1 MEQHHRQI
9 RVLLTRV
16 RARWRRV
23 VAFQAAARASLAV
36 SGVLAVALFLTY
48 WTTRSPIALAAITL
62 MALAL
67 AAGAIVWGL
76 WPAREIP
83 SDARVARFIEE
94 TDPSLDDRLASAVAL
109 AASPEG
115 EARSALA
122 APMVADAARRVSS
135 IDPAAVVPG
144 RTVRRAGFRAAAAVL
159 LLAAIG
165 FSGRETVRRSFDAV
179 SLALF
184 PSRVALEVVPG
195 NARIQ
200 AGSPLTIEA
209 RLLGNRAPVVAQ
221 VLRAEGAAAL
231 AAASGDAGVAWRTT
245 EMATNPS
252 GAFTLGLGEV
262 AASFKY
268 RVVAGAVTSPLYDV
282 TVVRAPRVTRIDLE
296 HLYPPGA
303 GLAPHIEEDA
313 GDIYAPAGTD
323 VRLLIHTDREAATG
337 QMTLGG
343 GKTIALTAREHNV
356 LTGTLK
362 VLDDDSYRI
371 ALSDV
376 EGLTNSGETEY
387 FIRTLE
393 DRPPEVRLLK
403 PARDRSVTRLDE
415 VDIEAQAEDDFGIER
430 LELVYAVRGR
440 AERVKPLAIPRQSAS
455 VTGTHTLYLE
465 DLDVQPG
472 DFVSYYVRARDLARG
487 KRASETRSDIFFLD
501 VKGFE
506 LEFRLA
512 QSEGAMGA
520 TPNKSL
526 DDLVTAQ
533 KDVIVATWKLDRRA
547 QTANGA
553 KSEQDIRAVSRA
565 EAELK
570 TRVEET
576 SSSFRGSTMRDPR
589 RGRGGV
595 QPRRP
600 GVATPPDTLK
610 AGQTT
615 SEEDA
620 MTAAASAMGRAV
632 QSLNALKTG
641 QALAPEMDALNHL
654 LKAQADVKKRE
665 VSRQQAP
672 GEAGSN
678 RTTQDMSRMFDKE
691 LQSQQQTNYETPKNA
706 QQPEQPDSM
715 LDKIKDLA
723 RRQDALL
730 KEQQELARD
739 RDQMTAEELKR
750 ELEKLTREQAE
761 LRQRA
766 EEMAKEAASQQS
778 QGGQKPSQSQSGRQS
793 GQKQRDQSQS
803 GRGSGG
809 GGDTGEQIRAAAE
822 EMRNAVSELRRD
834 DPRQASARGSRAL
847 EQLRELQR
855 QLQASAPDERRRALG
870 DMQLEARQLADA
882 QRQVASEVGKV
893 APGEAGQDALRR
905 LAGEQERLADRARR
919 LQQGLG
925 QQAGTDAAKEIERE
939 RIPDRMRQSAEQLRS
954 AAAAPNPGADR
965 RSTKAAAAA
974 QEEVAR
980 ALDKVANGLSTTD
993 QPRDDESRK
1002 LSEQLARAQALRDQ
1016 IEGLTREAS
1025 KLGQDSSSSGG
1036 EAGQSGQASQSG
1048 EAGQN
1053 GQAGQ
1058 PQPGGANGSDASRLR
1073 DEYNRRLE
1081 ETRKLLDEMR
1091 RDDAE
1096 LTQGGTGFT
1105 FEGQGMVLSAPG
1117 TEAFKQDFAKWEAL
1131 RKQVTLALDRAE
1143 SSISQRLQARQA
1155 RDRLA
1160 AGVDD
1165 KAPPSYQQQVDSYF
1179 KALATKKKP

>member
-1 MEQHHRQI
+1 M
-9 RVLLTRV
+9 
-16 RARWRRV
+16 
-23 VAFQAAARASLAV
+23 
-36 SGVLAVALFLTY
+36 
-48 WTTRSPIALAAITL
+48 
-62 MALAL
+62 
-67 AAGAIVWGL
+67 
-76 WPAREIP
+76 
-83 SDARVARFIEE
+83 
-94 TDPSLDDRLASAVAL
+94 
-109 AASPEG
+109 
-115 EARSALA
+115 
-122 APMVADAARRVSS
+122 
-135 IDPAAVVPG
+135 
-144 RTVRRAGFRAAAAVL
+144 
-159 LLAAIG
+159 
-165 FSGRETVRRSFDAV
+165 
-179 SLALF
+179 
-184 PSRVALEVVPG
+184 
-195 NARIQ
+195 
-200 AGSPLTIEA
+200 
-209 RLLGNRAPVVAQ
+209 
-221 VLRAEGAAAL
+221 
-231 AAASGDAGVAWRTT
+231 
-245 EMATNPS
+245 
-252 GAFTLGLGEV
+252 
-262 AASFKY
+262 
-268 RVVAGAVTSPLYDV
+268 
-282 TVVRAPRVTRIDLE
+282 
-296 HLYPPGA
+296 
-303 GLAPHIEEDA
+303 
-313 GDIYAPAGTD
+313 
-323 VRLLIHTDREAATG
+323 
-337 QMTLGG
+337 
-343 GKTIALTAREHNV
+343 
-356 LTGTLK
+356 
-362 VLDDDSYRI
+362 
-371 ALSDV
+371 
-376 EGLTNSGETEY
+376 EGLTNPGDTEY

-415 VDIEAQAEDDFGIER
+415 VDIEAQAEDDFGIDR

-440 AERVKPLAIPRQSAS
+440 AERVAPLAIPRQSAS

-472 DFVSYYVRARDLARG
+472 DFVSYYVRARDVARG

-533 KDVIVATWKLDRRA
+533 KEVIVATWKLDRRA
-547 QTANGA
+547 QAANGA
-553 KSEQDIRAVSRA
+553 RSEQDIRAVSRA

-600 GVATPPDTLK
+600 GVGTPPQPDTLK

-641 QALAPEMDALNHL
+641 QALAPEMEALNHL

-750 ELEKLTREQAE
+750 ELEKLTREQSE

-766 EEMAKEAASQQS
+766 EEMAKQVASQQN
-778 QGGQKPSQSQSGRQS
+778 QAGQKSSQSQSGRQS
-793 GQKQRDQSQS
+793 GQKQRDQPNQS

-809 GGDTGEQIRAAAE
+809 GGDTGEQIRAASE

-925 QQAGTDAAKEIERE
+925 QQPGTDAAKEIERE

-954 AAAAPNPGADR
+954 AAAVPNPGADR
-965 RSTKAAAAA
+965 NVDESRRGGAGRSRARAR
-974 QEEVAR
+974 QGRQR
-980 ALDKVANGLSTTD
+980 ALDRRST
-993 QPRDDESRK
+993 PRR
-1002 LSEQLARAQALRDQ
+1002 
-1016 IEGLTREAS
+1016 
-1025 KLGQDSSSSGG
+1025 
-1036 EAGQSGQASQSG
+1036 
-1048 EAGQN
+1048 
-1053 GQAGQ
+1053 
-1058 PQPGGANGSDASRLR
+1058 
-1073 DEYNRRLE
+1073 
-1081 ETRKLLDEMR
+1081 
-1091 RDDAE
+1091 
-1096 LTQGGTGFT
+1096 
-1105 FEGQGMVLSAPG
+1105 
-1117 TEAFKQDFAKWEAL
+1117 
-1131 RKQVTLALDRAE
+1131 
-1143 SSISQRLQARQA
+1143 
-1155 RDRLA
+1155 
-1160 AGVDD
+1160 
-1165 KAPPSYQQQVDSYF
+1165 
-1179 KALATKKKP
+1179 

>member
-9 RVLLTRV
+9 RVLLARV
-16 RARWRRV
+16 RARWRRL

-48 WTTRSPIALAAITL
+48 WTTRSPIALAAIAL
-62 MALAL
+62 IALAL
-67 AAGAIVWGL
+67 AAGALVWGL

-94 TDPSLDDRLASAVAL
+94 TEPSLDDRLASAVDL
-109 AASPEG
+109 AASPGG
-115 EARSALA
+115 EARPALA
-122 APMVADAARRVSS
+122 VPMVADAARRVSS

-144 RTVRRAGFRAAAAVL
+144 RILRRAGFQAAAALL

-165 FSGRETVRRSFDAV
+165 FFGRDTARRSFDAV

-195 NARIQ
+195 HARIR
-200 AGSPLTIEA
+200 AGTPLTIEA

-221 VLRAEGAAAL
+221 VLRAEGAAAV

-245 EMATNPS
+245 EMATKPS
-252 GAFTLGLGEV
+252 GAFTLDLGAV

-268 RVVAGAVTSPLYDV
+268 RVVAGTVTSPLYEV
-282 TVVRAPRVTRIDLE
+282 TVVRPPRVIRIDLE
-296 HLYPPGA
+296 HLYPPAA

-337 QMTLGG
+337 QMALGG
-343 GKTIALTAREHNV
+343 GKTITLTPRENNV

-362 VLDDDSYRI
+362 ILEDDSYRI
-371 ALSDV
+371 ALSDR
-376 EGLTNSGETEY
+376 EGLKNPGETEY

-393 DRPPEVRLLK
+393 DRPPEVRLLR

-415 VDIEAQAEDDFGIER
+415 VDIEAQAEDDFGIDR
-430 LELVYAVRGR
+430 LEFVYAVRGR
-440 AERVKPLAIPRQSAS
+440 AERVAPLKIPRDSAS

-472 DFVSYYVRARDLARG
+472 DFVSYYVRARDVARG
-487 KRASETRSDIFFLD
+487 RRSIETRSDIFFLD

-512 QSEGAMGA
+512 QSEGTMGA
-520 TPNKSL
+520 SPNKSL

-533 KDVIVATWKLDRRA
+533 KEVIVATWKLDRRA

-553 KSEQDIRAVSRA
+553 KSEQDIRSVSRA

-600 GVATPPDTLK
+600 GAGTQPPPDALK
-610 AGQTT
+610 AGQTM

-620 MTAAASAMGRAV
+620 MTAAAAAMGRAV
-632 QSLNALKTG
+632 QSLNALKTA
-641 QALAPEMDALNHL
+641 QALAPEMEALNQL

-665 VSRQQAP
+665 VSRQQAT

-678 RTTQDMSRMFDKE
+678 RTTQDMSRLFDKE
-691 LQSQQQTNYETPKNA
+691 LQSQQQTNYETPKSA
-706 QQPEQPDSM
+706 QQPDQPESM

-750 ELEKLTREQAE
+750 ELEKLTREQSE

-766 EEMAKEAASQQS
+766 EEMAKQVASQQS
-778 QGGQKPSQSQSGRQS
+778 QTGQNQTGQKSSQNQSGRQS
-793 GQKQRDQSQS
+793 GQKPSGQPGQS
-803 GRGSGG
+803 GRGSAG
-809 GGDTGEQIRAAAE
+809 GGDTSEQIRAASE

-855 QLQASAPDERRRALG
+855 QLQAATPDERRRALG

-882 QRQVASEVGKV
+882 QRQVAREVAKT

-905 LAGEQERLADRARR
+905 LAGEQEHLADRARR

-925 QQAGTDAAKEIERE
+925 QQPGTDAAREIERE

-954 AAAAPNPGADR
+954 AAASPNPSADR
-965 RSTKAAAAA
+965 NLTKSAAAA

-980 ALDKVANGLSTTD
+980 ALDKVANGLSAGD
-993 QPRDDESRK
+993 QPRDGESRK

-1016 IEGLTREAS
+1016 IDALTREAS
-1025 KLGQDSSSSGG
+1025 KLGGQDPSSSQS
-1036 EAGQSGQASQSG
+1036 AASQSGQAG
-1048 EAGQN
+1048 EP
-1053 GQAGQ
+1053 QAGDR
-1058 PQPGGANGSDASRLR
+1058 NGSDVSRLR
-1073 DEYNRRLE
+1073 DEYNRRLQ

-1091 RDDAE
+1091 RDDSE
-1096 LTQGGTGFT
+1096 VMSGGIGFT

-1143 SSISQRLQARQA
+1143 SSLSQRLQARQS

-1165 KAPPSYQQQVDSYF
+1165 KAPADYQQQVDSYF
-1179 KALATKKKP
+1179 KALATQKKP

>member
-9 RVLLTRV
+9 RVLLARV
-16 RARWRRV
+16 RARWRRLI
-23 VAFQAAARASLAV
+23 AFQAAARASLAV

-48 WTTRSPIALAAITL
+48 WTTRAPIALAAIAL
-62 MALAL
+62 IALAL
-67 AAGAIVWGL
+67 AVGALLWGL
-76 WPAREIP
+76 WPARENP

-94 TDPSLDDRLASAVAL
+94 TEPSLDDRLASAVDL
-109 AASPEG
+109 AASPGG
-115 EARSALA
+115 EARPALA
-122 APMVADAARRVSS
+122 VPMVADAWRRVSS

-144 RTVRRAGFRAAAAVL
+144 RTLRRAGFRAAAAVL

-165 FSGRETVRRSFDAV
+165 FVGRDTARRSFDAL

-200 AGSPLTIEA
+200 AGFPLTIEA

-221 VLRAEGAAAL
+221 LLRAEGAAAV

-252 GAFTLGLGEV
+252 GAFTLGLGAV

-268 RVVAGAVTSPLYDV
+268 RVVAGTVTSPLYEV
-282 TVVRAPRVTRIDLE
+282 TVVRAPHVVRIDLE
-296 HLYPPGA
+296 HLYPPEA
-303 GLAPHIEEDA
+303 GLAPHIEEDG

-337 QMTLGG
+337 QMALGG
-343 GKTIALTAREHNV
+343 GKTIALTPREHNV

-362 VLDDDSYRI
+362 ILEDDSYRI
-371 ALSDV
+371 ALSDG
-376 EGLTNSGETEY
+376 EGLKNPGETEY

-393 DRPPEVRLLK
+393 DRPPEVRLLR

-415 VDIEAQAEDDFGIER
+415 VDIEAQAEDDFGIDR
-430 LELVYAVRGR
+430 LDLVYAVRGG
-440 AERVKPLAIPRQSAS
+440 AERVAPLAIPRQSAS
-455 VTGTHTLYLE
+455 VTGTRTLYLE

-472 DFVSYYVRARDLARG
+472 DFVSYYVRAREVARG

-520 TPNKSL
+520 TPGKSL

-533 KDVIVATWKLDRRA
+533 KEVIVATWKLDRRA

-553 KSEQDIRAVSRA
+553 RSEQDIRSVSRA

-570 TRVEET
+570 MRVEET
-576 SSSFRGSTMRDPR
+576 SSSFRGSAMRDPR

-600 GVATPPDTLK
+600 GAGTQPPPDTLR
-610 AGQTT
+610 AGQTM

-632 QSLNALKTG
+632 QSLNALKTA
-641 QALAPEMDALNHL
+641 QALAPEMEALNQL

-691 LQSQQQTNYETPKNA
+691 LQSQQQTNYETPKSA

-730 KEQQELARD
+730 KEQQDLARD
-739 RDQMTAEELKR
+739 RDQMTVEELKR
-750 ELEKLTREQAE
+750 ELEKLTREQSD

-766 EEMAKEAASQQS
+766 EEMAKQVASQQNEAGEKSS
-778 QGGQKPSQSQSGRQS
+778 QNQSGRQP
-793 GQKQRDQSQS
+793 GQKKNGQPNQG
-803 GRGSGG
+803 GRGSAG
-809 GGDTGEQIRAAAE
+809 GGDPSEQIRAASE

-855 QLQASAPDERRRALG
+855 QLQAATPDERRRALG

-882 QRQVASEVGKV
+882 QRQVASEVGKA

-925 QQAGTDAAKEIERE
+925 QQPGTDAAKEIERE

-954 AAAAPNPGADR
+954 AAAAPNSSADR
-965 RSTKAAAAA
+965 NLTKSAAAA

-980 ALDKVANGLSTTD
+980 ALDKVANGLSAGD
-993 QPRDDESRK
+993 QPRDGESRK
-1002 LSEQLARAQALRDQ
+1002 LSGQLARAQALRDQ
-1016 IEGLTREAS
+1016 IEGLSREAS
-1025 KLGQDSSSSGG
+1025 KLGGQDSSRSESA
-1036 EAGQSGQASQSG
+1036 AGQSGR
-1048 EAGQN
+1048 
-1053 GQAGQ
+1053 AGQ
-1058 PQPGGANGSDASRLR
+1058 PQAAGGNGSDVSRLR
-1073 DEYNRRLE
+1073 DEYNRRLQ

-1091 RDDAE
+1091 RDDSA
-1096 LTQGGTGFT
+1096 LTPGGIGFT

-1143 SSISQRLQARQA
+1143 SSLSQRLQARQA

-1165 KAPPSYQQQVDSYF
+1165 KAPADYQQQVDSYF
-1179 KALATKKKP
+1179 KALATQKKP

>member
-9 RVLLTRV
+9 RALLARV
-16 RARWRRV
+16 RARWRRRI
-23 VAFQAAARASLAV
+23 AFQAAARASLAV
-36 SGVLAVALFLTY
+36 SGVLTVALFLTY
-48 WTTRSPIALAAITL
+48 WTTRAPIALAAIAL
-62 MALAL
+62 IALAL
-67 AAGAIVWGL
+67 AVGALVWGL

-94 TDPSLDDRLASAVAL
+94 TEPSLDDRLASAVDL
-109 AASPEG
+109 AASPGGEG
-115 EARSALA
+115 RPALA

-144 RTVRRAGFRAAAAVL
+144 RTLRRAGFQAAAAVL

-165 FSGRETVRRSFDAV
+165 FLGRDTAHRSFDAV

-221 VLRAEGAAAL
+221 VLRAEGAAAI
-231 AAASGDAGVAWRTT
+231 AAGSGDPGVAWRTT

-252 GAFTLGLGEV
+252 GAFTLGLGAV

-268 RVVAGAVTSPLYDV
+268 RVVAGTVTSPLYDV
-282 TVVRAPRVTRIDLE
+282 TVVRAPRVIRIDVE
-296 HLYPPGA
+296 YLYPPRA
-303 GLAPHIEEDA
+303 GLAPHIEEDG

-337 QMTLGG
+337 QMALGG
-343 GKTIALTAREHNV
+343 GKTIALTPRENNV

-362 VLDDDSYRI
+362 VLEDDSYRI
-371 ALSDV
+371 ALSDR
-376 EGLTNSGETEY
+376 EGLKNPGETEY

-393 DRPPEVRLLK
+393 DRPPEVRLLR
-403 PARDRSVTRLDE
+403 PARDRSVTQLDE
-415 VDIEAQAEDDFGIER
+415 VDIEAQAEDDFGVDR
-430 LELVYAVRGR
+430 LELVYAVRGGT
-440 AERVKPLAIPRQSAS
+440 ERVAPLAIPRRSAS

-472 DFVSYYVRARDLARG
+472 DFVSYYVRARDVARG
-487 KRASETRSDIFFLD
+487 RRSSETRSDIFFLD

-512 QSEGAMGA
+512 QSEGTMGA

-533 KDVIVATWKLDRRA
+533 KQVIVATWKLDRRA

-553 KSEQDIRAVSRA
+553 KSEQDIRSVSRA

-570 TRVEET
+570 MRVEET

-600 GVATPPDTLK
+600 GGTQPPPDTLK
-610 AGQTT
+610 AGQTM

-632 QSLNALKTG
+632 QSLNALKTA
-641 QALAPEMDALNHL
+641 QALAPEMEALNQL
-654 LKAQADVKKRE
+654 LKAQAAVKKRE

-672 GEAGSN
+672 GEGGSN

-691 LQSQQQTNYETPKNA
+691 LQSQQQTNYETPKSA

-750 ELEKLTREQAE
+750 ELEKLTREQSD

-766 EEMAKEAASQQS
+766 EEMAKQVASQQN
-778 QGGQKPSQSQSGRQS
+778 QTGQRSSQSQSGRQPGQKPS
-793 GQKQRDQSQS
+793 GQPSQS
-803 GRGSGG
+803 GRGSTG
-809 GGDTGEQIRAAAE
+809 GGDTSEQIRAASE
-822 EMRNAVSELRRD
+822 EMRNAVSDLRRD

-855 QLQASAPDERRRALG
+855 QLQAATPDERRRALG

-893 APGEAGQDALRR
+893 APGDAGQDALRR
-905 LAGEQERLADRARR
+905 LAGEEERLADRARR

-925 QQAGTDAAKEIERE
+925 QQPGTDAAKVIERE

-954 AAAAPNPGADR
+954 AAALPNPSADR
-965 RSTKAAAAA
+965 SLTKSVAAA
-974 QEEVAR
+974 QEEMAR
-980 ALDKVANGLSTTD
+980 ALDKVANGLSTDD
-993 QPRDDESRK
+993 QPRDGESQK

-1025 KLGQDSSSSGG
+1025 KLGGHDSSRS
-1036 EAGQSGQASQSG
+1036 ENAEGQSGQAGQSQG
-1048 EAGQN
+1048 AGGN
-1053 GQAGQ
+1053 GG
-1058 PQPGGANGSDASRLR
+1058 DVSRLR
-1073 DEYNRRLE
+1073 DEYNRRLQ
-1081 ETRKLLDEMR
+1081 ETRKLLDELR
-1091 RDDAE
+1091 RDDSA
-1096 LTQGGTGFT
+1096 LAPGGMGFT

-1117 TEAFKQDFAKWEAL
+1117 TEPFKQDFAKWEAL

-1143 SSISQRLQARQA
+1143 SSLTQRLQARQSG
-1155 RDRLA
+1155 DRLA

-1165 KAPPSYQQQVDSYF
+1165 KAPVDYQQQVDSYF
-1179 KALATKKKP
+1179 KALATPKKP

>member
-1 MEQHHRQI
+1 M
-9 RVLLTRV
+9 
-16 RARWRRV
+16 
-23 VAFQAAARASLAV
+23 
-36 SGVLAVALFLTY
+36 
-48 WTTRSPIALAAITL
+48 
-62 MALAL
+62 
-67 AAGAIVWGL
+67 
-76 WPAREIP
+76 
-83 SDARVARFIEE
+83 
-94 TDPSLDDRLASAVAL
+94 
-109 AASPEG
+109 
-115 EARSALA
+115 
-122 APMVADAARRVSS
+122 
-135 IDPAAVVPG
+135 
-144 RTVRRAGFRAAAAVL
+144 
-159 LLAAIG
+159 
-165 FSGRETVRRSFDAV
+165 
-179 SLALF
+179 
-184 PSRVALEVVPG
+184 
-195 NARIQ
+195 
-200 AGSPLTIEA
+200 
-209 RLLGNRAPVVAQ
+209 
-221 VLRAEGAAAL
+221 
-231 AAASGDAGVAWRTT
+231 
-245 EMATNPS
+245 
-252 GAFTLGLGEV
+252 
-262 AASFKY
+262 
-268 RVVAGAVTSPLYDV
+268 
-282 TVVRAPRVTRIDLE
+282 
-296 HLYPPGA
+296 
-303 GLAPHIEEDA
+303 
-313 GDIYAPAGTD
+313 
-323 VRLLIHTDREAATG
+323 
-337 QMTLGG
+337 
-343 GKTIALTAREHNV
+343 
-356 LTGTLK
+356 K
-362 VLDDDSYRI
+362 VLEDDSYRI

-376 EGLTNSGETEY
+376 EGLANPGETEY

-415 VDIEAQAEDDFGIER
+415 VDIEAQAEDDFGIDR

-440 AERVKPLAIPRQSAS
+440 AERVAPLAIPRQSAS

-487 KRASETRSDIFFLD
+487 KRPSETRSDIFFLE

-533 KDVIVATWKLDRRA
+533 KEVIVATWKLDRRA

-589 RGRGGV
+589 RGRGGI

-600 GVATPPDTLK
+600 GAGTTPPPDTLK

-641 QALAPEMDALNHL
+641 QAIAPEMDALNHL

-750 ELEKLTREQAE
+750 ELEKLTREQSE

-766 EEMAKEAASQQS
+766 EEMAKQAASQQN
-778 QGGQKPSQSQSGRQS
+778 QGGQKPSQGQSGRGS
-793 GQKQRDQSQS
+793 GQKREQSNQS

-809 GGDTGEQIRAAAE
+809 SGDTGEQIRAASE

-855 QLQASAPDERRRALG
+855 QLQASTPDERRRALG

-893 APGEAGQDALRR
+893 APGDAGQDALRR

-925 QQAGTDAAKEIERE
+925 QQAGTDAAREIERE
-939 RIPDRMRQSAEQLRS
+939 RIPDRMQQSAEQLRS
-954 AAAAPNPGADR
+954 AAAATEPGGRPQVDESRRRGAGRSGARARQSRQGAFDR
-965 RSTKAAAAA
+965 RSTPRRR
-974 QEEVAR
+974 VA
-980 ALDKVANGLSTTD
+980 
-993 QPRDDESRK
+993 
-1002 LSEQLARAQALRDQ
+1002 
-1016 IEGLTREAS
+1016 
-1025 KLGQDSSSSGG
+1025 
-1036 EAGQSGQASQSG
+1036 
-1048 EAGQN
+1048 
-1053 GQAGQ
+1053 
-1058 PQPGGANGSDASRLR
+1058 
-1073 DEYNRRLE
+1073 
-1081 ETRKLLDEMR
+1081 
-1091 RDDAE
+1091 
-1096 LTQGGTGFT
+1096 
-1105 FEGQGMVLSAPG
+1105 
-1117 TEAFKQDFAKWEAL
+1117 
-1131 RKQVTLALDRAE
+1131 
-1143 SSISQRLQARQA
+1143 
-1155 RDRLA
+1155 
-1160 AGVDD
+1160 
-1165 KAPPSYQQQVDSYF
+1165 
-1179 KALATKKKP
+1179 

>member
-9 RVLLTRV
+9 RVLLARV
-16 RARWRRV
+16 RARWRRLM
-23 VAFQAAARASLAV
+23 AFQATARASLAV

-48 WTTRSPIALAAITL
+48 WTTRSPIALAAI
-62 MALAL
+62 ALIALVL
-67 AAGAIVWGL
+67 AAGATVWGL

-94 TDPSLDDRLASAVAL
+94 TEPSLDDRLASAVDL
-109 AASPEG
+109 AASPGG
-115 EARSALA
+115 EARPALA
-122 APMVADAARRVSS
+122 APMMADAARRVSS

-144 RTVRRAGFRAAAAVL
+144 RTLRRAGLQAAAAVL

-165 FSGRETVRRSFDAV
+165 FFGRDTARRSFDAV

-184 PSRVALEVVPG
+184 PSRVALEVIPG

-221 VLRAEGAAAL
+221 VLRAEGAAAV
-231 AAASGDAGVAWRTT
+231 AAASGDAGVAWRAT

-268 RVVAGAVTSPLYDV
+268 RVVAGTVTSPLYEV
-282 TVVRAPRVTRIDLE
+282 TVVRAPRVIRIDLE
-296 HLYPPGA
+296 HLYPPAA
-303 GLAPHIEEDA
+303 GLAPHIEEDG

-323 VRLLIHTDREAATG
+323 VRLLIHTDREAAAG
-337 QMTLGG
+337 QMALGG
-343 GKTIALTAREHNV
+343 GKTITLTPRENNV

-362 VLDDDSYRI
+362 VLEDDSYRI
-371 ALSDV
+371 ALSDR
-376 EGLTNSGETEY
+376 EGLKNPGETEY

-415 VDIEAQAEDDFGIER
+415 VDIEAQAEDDFGVDR

-440 AERVKPLAIPRQSAS
+440 TERVAPLKIPPQSAS
-455 VTGTHTLYLE
+455 VTGRHTLYLE

-472 DFVSYYVRARDLARG
+472 DFVSYYVRARDVARG
-487 KRASETRSDIFFLD
+487 RRASETRSDIFFLD

-533 KDVIVATWKLDRRA
+533 KEVIVATWKLDRRA

-553 KSEQDIRAVSRA
+553 RSEQDIRSVSRA

-600 GVATPPDTLK
+600 GAGTQPPPDALK
-610 AGQTT
+610 AGQTM

-632 QSLNALKTG
+632 QALNALKTG
-641 QALAPEMDALNHL
+641 QALAPEMEALNQL

-691 LQSQQQTNYETPKNA
+691 LQSQQQTNYETPKGA
-706 QQPEQPDSM
+706 QQPDQPESM

-750 ELEKLTREQAE
+750 ELEKLTREQSE

-766 EEMAKEAASQQS
+766 EELAKQVASQQN
-778 QGGQKPSQSQSGRQS
+778 QEGQTQQNQAGQKSAQSQSGRQGQKPS
-793 GQKQRDQSQS
+793 GQPGQS
-803 GRGSGG
+803 GRGSAA
-809 GGDTGEQIRAAAE
+809 GGDTSEQIRAASE

-847 EQLRELQR
+847 EQLRELQH
-855 QLQASAPDERRRALG
+855 QLQAATPDERRRALG

-882 QRQVASEVGKV
+882 QRQVAREVGK
-893 APGEAGQDALRR
+893 AGQGEAGQDALRR

-925 QQAGTDAAKEIERE
+925 QQPGTDAAKEIERE

-954 AAAAPNPGADR
+954 AAAQPDPGADR
-965 RSTKAAAAA
+965 NLTKSAAAA

-980 ALDKVANGLSTTD
+980 ALDKVANGLSTGD

-1025 KLGQDSSSSGG
+1025 KLGGQDPSRG
-1036 EAGQSGQASQSG
+1036 ESAEGQS
-1048 EAGQN
+1048 

-1058 PQPGGANGSDASRLR
+1058 PQAGGRNGGDASRLR
-1073 DEYNRRLE
+1073 DEYNRRLQ

-1091 RDDAE
+1091 RDDSGVMP
-1096 LTQGGTGFT
+1096 GGMGFT

-1131 RKQVTLALDRAE
+1131 RKQATLALDRAE
-1143 SSISQRLQARQA
+1143 TSLSQRLQARQA

-1165 KAPPSYQQQVDSYF
+1165 KAPADYQQQVDSYF
-1179 KALATKKKP
+1179 KALATQKKP

>member
-9 RVLLTRV
+9 RVLLARV
-16 RARWRRV
+16 RARWRRLM
-23 VAFQAAARASLAV
+23 AFQATARASLAV

-48 WTTRSPIALAAITL
+48 WTTSSPIALAAI
-62 MALAL
+62 ALIALVL
-67 AAGAIVWGL
+67 AAGALVWGL

-94 TDPSLDDRLASAVAL
+94 TDPSLDDRLASAVDL

-115 EARSALA
+115 EARPALA

-144 RTVRRAGFRAAAAVL
+144 RTMRRAGLRAAAAVL

-165 FSGRETVRRSFDAV
+165 FFGRETARRSFDAV
-179 SLALF
+179 SLALI

-245 EMATNPS
+245 EMATTPS

-268 RVVAGAVTSPLYDV
+268 RVVAGGVTSPLYDV
-282 TVVRAPRVTRIDLE
+282 TVVRAPRVVRIDLE

-323 VRLLIHTDREAATG
+323 VRLLIHTDRQAATG

-343 GKTIALTAREHNV
+343 GKTIALTGRENNI

-362 VLDDDSYRI
+362 ILEDDSYRI

-376 EGLTNSGETEY
+376 EGLTNPGDTEY

-415 VDIEAQAEDDFGIER
+415 VDIEAQAEDDFGIDR

-440 AERVKPLAIPRQSAS
+440 AERVAPLKIPRQSAS

-472 DFVSYYVRARDLARG
+472 DFVSYYVRARDVARG
-487 KRASETRSDIFFLD
+487 KRASESRSDIFFLD

-520 TPNKSL
+520 APNKSL

-533 KDVIVATWKLDRRA
+533 KEVIVATWKLDRRA
-547 QTANGA
+547 QAANGA
-553 KSEQDIRAVSRA
+553 RSDQDIRAVSRA

-589 RGRGGV
+589 RGRGGI

-600 GVATPPDTLK
+600 GVVTPPQPDALK

-641 QALAPEMDALNHL
+641 QALAPEMEALNHL

-678 RTTQDMSRMFDKE
+678 RQTQDMSRMFDKE

-730 KEQQELARD
+730 KEQQELARN

-750 ELEKLTREQAE
+750 ELEKLTREQSE

-766 EEMAKEAASQQS
+766 EEMANRRRAASGPAS
-778 QGGQKPSQSQSGRQS
+778 SRRRVNRAAVGPETASVEAERGRISGAVIPAS
-793 GQKQRDQSQS
+793 
-803 GRGSGG
+803 
-809 GGDTGEQIRAAAE
+809 IRAAAE
-822 EMRNAVSELRRD
+822 EMRNAE
-834 DPRQASARGSRAL
+834 
-847 EQLRELQR
+847 
-855 QLQASAPDERRRALG
+855 
-870 DMQLEARQLADA
+870 
-882 QRQVASEVGKV
+882 
-893 APGEAGQDALRR
+893 
-905 LAGEQERLADRARR
+905 
-919 LQQGLG
+919 
-925 QQAGTDAAKEIERE
+925 
-939 RIPDRMRQSAEQLRS
+939 
-954 AAAAPNPGADR
+954 AAAVR
-965 RSTKAAAAA
+965 
-974 QEEVAR
+974 
-980 ALDKVANGLSTTD
+980 
-993 QPRDDESRK
+993 
-1002 LSEQLARAQALRDQ
+1002 
-1016 IEGLTREAS
+1016 
-1025 KLGQDSSSSGG
+1025 
-1036 EAGQSGQASQSG
+1036 
-1048 EAGQN
+1048 
-1053 GQAGQ
+1053 
-1058 PQPGGANGSDASRLR
+1058 
-1073 DEYNRRLE
+1073 
-1081 ETRKLLDEMR
+1081 
-1091 RDDAE
+1091 
-1096 LTQGGTGFT
+1096 
-1105 FEGQGMVLSAPG
+1105 
-1117 TEAFKQDFAKWEAL
+1117 
-1131 RKQVTLALDRAE
+1131 
-1143 SSISQRLQARQA
+1143 
-1155 RDRLA
+1155 
-1160 AGVDD
+1160 
-1165 KAPPSYQQQVDSYF
+1165 
-1179 KALATKKKP
+1179 

>member
-9 RVLLTRV
+9 RVLLARV
-16 RARWRRV
+16 RGRWRRLI
-23 VAFQAAARASLAV
+23 AFQAAARASLAV
-36 SGVLAVALFLTY
+36 SGVLVVALFLTY
-48 WTTRSPIALAAITL
+48 WTTRAPTALAAIALT
-62 MALAL
+62 ALAF
-67 AAGAIVWGL
+67 AAGALVWGL

-83 SDARVARFIEE
+83 SDQRVARFIEE
-94 TDPSLDDRLASAVAL
+94 TEPSLDDRLASAVDL
-109 AASPEG
+109 AASPGG
-115 EARSALA
+115 EARPALA
-122 APMVADAARRVSS
+122 APMMADAARRVSS
-135 IDPAAVVPG
+135 IDPAVVVPG
-144 RTVRRAGFRAAAAVL
+144 RTLRRAGFQAAAAVL

-165 FSGRETVRRSFDAV
+165 FLGRDNARRSFDAV

-221 VLRAEGAAAL
+221 VLRAEGTAAV
-231 AAASGDAGVAWRTT
+231 AARSGDPGVAWRTT

-252 GAFTLGLGEV
+252 GAFTLGLGAV

-268 RVVAGAVTSPLYDV
+268 RVVAGTVTSPLYDV
-282 TVVRAPRVTRIDLE
+282 TVVRAPRVVRIDLE

-303 GLAPHIEEDA
+303 GVAPHIEEDG

-323 VRLLIHTDREAATG
+323 VRLLVHTDREAATG
-337 QMTLGG
+337 QLALGG
-343 GKTIALTAREHNV
+343 GKTIALTPQGDNI

-362 VLDDDSYRI
+362 VLEDDSYRI
-371 ALSDV
+371 ALSDR
-376 EGLTNSGETEY
+376 EGLKNPGETEY

-393 DRPPEVRLLK
+393 DRPPEVRLLR

-415 VDIEAQAEDDFGIER
+415 VDIEAQAEDDFGVDR

-440 AERVKPLAIPRQSAS
+440 TERVAPLAIPRQSAS

-472 DFVSYYVRARDLARG
+472 DFVSYYVRARDVGRG
-487 KRASETRSDIFFLD
+487 RRSSEARSDIFFLD

-520 TPNKSL
+520 APNRSL

-533 KDVIVATWKLDRRA
+533 KEVIVATWKLDRRA

-553 KSEQDIRAVSRA
+553 KSEQDIRSVSRA

-570 TRVEET
+570 MRVEET

-600 GVATPPDTLK
+600 GGTQPPPDAPK
-610 AGQTT
+610 AGQTL

-632 QSLNALKTG
+632 QSLNALKTA
-641 QALAPEMDALNHL
+641 QALAPEMEALNQL

-691 LQSQQQTNYETPKNA
+691 LQSQQQTNYETPKSA
-706 QQPEQPDSM
+706 QQPDQPESM

-750 ELEKLTREQAE
+750 ELEKLTREQSD

-766 EEMAKEAASQQS
+766 EEMAKQLASQQNQS
-778 QGGQKPSQSQSGRQS
+778 GQASQSQSGRQS
-793 GQKQRDQSQS
+793 GQKQSSQPNQS
-803 GRGSGG
+803 GRGSTG
-809 GGDTGEQIRAAAE
+809 GGDTSEQIRAASE

-855 QLQASAPDERRRALG
+855 QLQAATPDERRRALG

-893 APGEAGQDALRR
+893 APGDAGQDALRR
-905 LAGEQERLADRARR
+905 LAGEEERLADRARR

-925 QQAGTDAAKEIERE
+925 QQPGTDAAKEIERE

-954 AAAAPNPGADR
+954 AAALPNPSADR
-965 RSTKAAAAA
+965 NVTKSAAAA
-974 QEEVAR
+974 QEEMAR
-980 ALDKVANGLSTTD
+980 ALDKVANGLSTGD
-993 QPRDDESRK
+993 QSGDGESRK

-1025 KLGQDSSSSGG
+1025 KLGGQDSSRSESA
-1036 EAGQSGQASQSG
+1036 AGQSGQA
-1048 EAGQN
+1048 
-1053 GQAGQ
+1053 GQAQGA
-1058 PQPGGANGSDASRLR
+1058 GGNGGDVSRLR
-1073 DEYNRRLE
+1073 DEYNRRLQ

-1091 RDDAE
+1091 SDDSA
-1096 LTQGGTGFT
+1096 LTPGGMGFT

-1143 SSISQRLQARQA
+1143 SSLTQRLQARQSG
-1155 RDRLA
+1155 DRLA

-1165 KAPPSYQQQVDSYF
+1165 KAPVDYQQQVDSYF
-1179 KALATKKKP
+1179 KALATQKKP